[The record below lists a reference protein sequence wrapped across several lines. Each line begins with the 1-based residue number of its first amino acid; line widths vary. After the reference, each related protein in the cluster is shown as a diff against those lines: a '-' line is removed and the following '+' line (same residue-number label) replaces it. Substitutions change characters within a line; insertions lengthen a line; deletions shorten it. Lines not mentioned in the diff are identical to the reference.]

1 MQGCLRCALCNM
13 LIPHVSWL
21 ICKKQRFRKVLQK
34 HFSIVILLKLLLQNL
49 SVTNCF
55 LFHLVVLKARNMNVL
70 GLEKFRMNTIQTED
84 ENFVFSRVE
93 RTLVGA
99 DENEEHLGGLRERGR
114 NRRIQ
119 KIL

>member
-1 MQGCLRCALCNM
+1 
-13 LIPHVSWL
+13 
-21 ICKKQRFRKVLQK
+21 
-34 HFSIVILLKLLLQNL
+34 
-49 SVTNCF
+49 
-55 LFHLVVLKARNMNVL
+55 MNVL